1 MQSWQIET
9 VKDTDLPFYIR
20 GVDGYS
26 CPRNTKLCILK
37 NRKGS
42 GLKTFGEALV
52 VSEGGG
58 LWLTLLL
65 TALEL

>member
-1 MQSWQIET
+1 MGGSTHLKTWQIET
-9 VKDTDLPFYIR
+9 VKDTDLPFYMR

-26 CPRNTKLCILK
+26 CPWNTKLCILK

-52 VSEGGG
+52 YEIFD
-58 LWLTLLL
+58 
-65 TALEL
+65 